1 MRLHS
6 YTASA
11 NCLKVRCL
19 ISLLG
24 LDVELVET
32 DIFDGAT
39 LTDEFLALNPVREVP
54 VLELDDGRTVTQSSA
69 ILSYLAE
76 GTPWAGAD
84 RVERAQANA
93 WMCIEQERVM
103 TGIGGTRFRLLTG
116 RVTLAEAAPRI
127 AFGRETLDLLD
138 SHLADRDYLVGAAPT
153 IADVSVWAYA
163 HLADEAGL
171 DPAEWPAFAAWCRRL
186 EALPGWLDDLAPY
199 PENAHPGAGRSIYD

>member
-19 ISLLG
+19 IGLLG

-84 RVERAQANA
+84 RVERAQASA

-103 TGIGGTRFRLLTG
+103 NAIGGTRFRLLTG
-116 RVTLAEAAPRI
+116 RNTVAELAPRLV
-127 AFGRETLDLLD
+127 AAREVLDLLD
-138 SHLADRDYLVGAAPT
+138 SHLATRDWLVGAEPT
-153 IADVSVWAYA
+153 IADVSIWAYA
-163 HLADEAGL
+163 HLADESGL
-171 DPAEWPAFAAWCRRL
+171 DLSEWPAFVAWCRRL
-186 EALPGWLDDLAPY
+186 EALPGFRDDLTPY
-199 PENAHPGAGRSIYD
+199 PENAREGAGRSIYG

>member
-19 ISLLG
+19 VSLLAV
-24 LDVELVET
+24 DVELVEA
-32 DIFDGAT
+32 DIFAGAT
-39 LTDEFLALNPVREVP
+39 LTDAFSTLNPVREVP
-54 VLELDDGRTVTQSSA
+54 VLELEDGQTVTQSSA
-69 ILSYLAE
+69 ILQYLAE

-84 RVERAQANA
+84 RVERAQVSA
-93 WMCIEQERVM
+93 WMCFEQERVM

-116 RVTLAEAAPRI
+116 RNTAAELAPRLVG
-127 AFGRETLDLLD
+127 AREALDLLD
-138 SHLADRDYLVGAAPT
+138 RHLGARDWLVGEHPT

-163 HLADEAGL
+163 HLAAEAGL
-171 DPAEWPAFAAWCRRL
+171 EPSEWPAFEAWCRRL

-199 PENAHPGAGRSIYD
+199 PENAHPGQGRSIYD